1 MNLEQDVESTQ
12 GPDAGASNTEA
23 PQTQAEIDLDG
34 HSTFKYQGQTYTQDQ
49 FAEIVQGYSKF
60 GEASKYMEEDQ
71 KYSANVLVDIEKV
84 LQNPNLIST
93 FKSTYPERYHA
104 YLDRE
109 LSRAG
114 QGQNSQNT
122 QTNQQQQQSQQL
134 PREVMDRLMKVDGLE
149 QRLYQAD
156 VQAASAQIDATLPPL
171 LAKYELAD
179 EDKILHEAEKILG
192 RGQKLT
198 PATWERLAREDHEK
212 TQKRAD
218 KFHEAK
224 LKAQLDKGKKGQD
237 IGVGGAT
244 PGQAP
249 VKRNFAQAQ
258 DAMIQHL
265 KNK

>member
-1 MNLEQDVESTQ
+1 MNLEQDT
-12 GPDAGASNTEA
+12 GD
-23 PQTQAEIDLDG
+23 TQAPDTGVQNVEQSQAQELVDLDG
-34 HSTFKYQGQTYTQDQ
+34 HSSFKYQGQTYTQDQ
-49 FAEIVQGYSKF
+49 FAEIVQGYSKY
-60 GEASKYMEEDQ
+60 GEASKYMDDDQ

-84 LQNPNLIST
+84 IQNPSLISA
-93 FKSTYPERYHA
+93 FKSTYPERFHA

-109 LSRAG
+109 LTRAG
-114 QGQNSQNT
+114 QGQSSQSA
-122 QTNQQQQQSQQL
+122 NQQTQQQPQL
-134 PREVMDRLMKVDGLE
+134 PKEVMDRLMKVDGLE

-179 EDKILHEAEKILG
+179 EDKVLHEAEKILS

-198 PATWERLAREDHEK
+198 PATWERLAREDHER

-224 LKAQLDKGKKGQD
+224 LKSQLEKAKKGQD
-237 IGVGGAT
+237 IGVGGST